1 MRKPTKRGL
10 ITIAFDDAYLD
21 TYKSAIKYLD
31 TLKIKAAVAV
41 STSYIGKT
49 FENRKVLGTGELKK
63 LIKSGHEIASH
74 TCSHLN
80 MLKLS
85 LKNRKLVISEISE
98 SKKCLTRLL
107 GCKID
112 SFVFPYI
119 NKNQTTSL
127 RSKTKPYYKSA
138 RITQKSP
145 CFNKIPLKDPYA
157 IRGFS
162 ITKNLSVSYLNKQA
176 DFAQKNNLWFVEV
189 FHLVGK
195 KNTLSA
201 HRPKPYRFFM
211 HIDDFKKH
219 IDYLLSK
226 DILILTQKEAV
237 KILT

>member
-1 MRKPTKRGL
+1 MHKPAKRGS

-21 TYKSAIKYLD
+21 TYKNAIKYLD
-31 TLKIKAAVAV
+31 ALKIKSTVAV
-41 STSYIGKT
+41 PTSYMGKV
-49 FENRKVLGTGELKK
+49 FEKRKVLGPKGLKN

-80 MLKLS
+80 LRRLS
-85 LKNRKLVISEISE
+85 LKDKEAVISEISE
-98 SKKCLTRLL
+98 SKKELEELL

-119 NKNQTTSL
+119 NKNQTISL
-127 RSKTKPYYKSA
+127 RSETRHYYKSA
-138 RITQKSP
+138 RITSNSP
-145 CFNKIPLKDPYA
+145 CFNKIPLKNAYA
-157 IRGFS
+157 ISGFS

-176 DFAQKNNLWFVEV
+176 DLARKNNLWLVEV

-195 KNTLSA
+195 KNTPSA

-226 DILILTQKEAV
+226 NMPILTQKEAV
-237 KILT
+237 KILR